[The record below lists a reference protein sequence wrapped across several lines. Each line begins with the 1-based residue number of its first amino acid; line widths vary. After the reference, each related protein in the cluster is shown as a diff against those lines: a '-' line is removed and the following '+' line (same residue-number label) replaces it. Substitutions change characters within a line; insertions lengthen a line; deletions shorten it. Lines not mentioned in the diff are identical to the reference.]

1 MQPDPQYF
9 QLKLKLQFG
18 QDGMKNRIFFMKIS
32 LLRTHSQILEH
43 LAIEKYSYLNDL
55 NKAFAYF

>member
-1 MQPDPQYF
+1 
-9 QLKLKLQFG
+9 
-18 QDGMKNRIFFMKIS
+18 MKIS
-32 LLRTHSQILEH
+32 LVRTHSQILEH